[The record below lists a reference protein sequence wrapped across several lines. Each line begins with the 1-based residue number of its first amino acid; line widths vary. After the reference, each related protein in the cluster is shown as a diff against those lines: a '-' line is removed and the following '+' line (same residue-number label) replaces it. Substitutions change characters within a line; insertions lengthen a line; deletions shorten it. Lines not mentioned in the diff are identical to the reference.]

1 MPILNEHHGGY
12 DHRNM
17 IEVFGSFLV
26 NGTST
31 PDGLRDGKTNA
42 FTVAYSSAGLF
53 TVTLTGSHPLPL
65 RNVIE
70 MATIS
75 PVDTSAVLVCTAGV
89 VEGSW
94 SSITRTFQILCTLVG
109 DTGASAYFDPAPSN
123 PDDNCRIS
131 FFLKGSLSSAGTDA
145 A

>member
-1 MPILNEHHGGY
+1 MPILNDHHGGY

-26 NGTST
+26 NGTSA
-31 PDGLRDGKTNA
+31 PDGLRDGKTAA
-42 FTVAYSSAGLF
+42 FTVAYVTPGLF
-53 TVTLTGSHPLPL
+53 RVTLTGSHPLPL

-70 MATIS
+70 MASIS
-75 PVDTSAVLVCTAGV
+75 PVDAAAVLACTCGV
-89 VEGSW
+89 VAGSY
-94 SSITRTFQILCTLVG
+94 SSVTRTFDIICTLVG
-109 DTGASAYFDPAPSN
+109 DTGASAYFDPAASN
-123 PDDNCRIS
+123 PDDDSRIS